1 MKKKPFS
8 ELVIGVAFILLGIC
22 VVILAGSLNKV
33 KLGIGPGGFPT
44 FIAILMILLGAGQTI
59 ATLRAGFEAP
69 AFTADRRQTLL
80 FLCAVALAVL
90 YVLLVP
96 VAGFLLATPVLVFC
110 MMMLYGNRKYL
121 LCAAISILSTVAVW
135 LLFTRVFLIFL
146 PAGRLLR

>member
-8 ELVIGVAFILLGIC
+8 ELVIGVAFAVLGVAVLL
-22 VVILAGSLNKV
+22 LSTTLQHV

-44 FIAILMILLGAGQTI
+44 FVAVLLLALGGIQI
-59 ATLRAGFEAP
+59 WDTLHVGFSAP
-69 AFTADRRQTLL
+69 KFTADRRQTLL
-80 FLCAVALAVL
+80 FLSAVALAVL

-121 LCAAISILSTVAVW
+121 LCAAISILATVAVW
-135 LLFTRVFLIFL
+135 LLFTKVFLIFL